1 MKNIKI
7 TDTSLRDGHQ
17 SLWATRMTTSDMI
30 PILDKI
36 DEVGYH
42 SLEVWG
48 GATFDVCIRYLNE
61 DPWERLRTIRGIVKK
76 TPLQMLLRG
85 QSLVGYTHYP
95 DDIVEKFIEKAAEN
109 GIDIFGCLMLLND
122 SVNLEAA

>member
-1 MKNIKI
+1 
-7 TDTSLRDGHQ
+7 
-17 SLWATRMTTSDMI
+17 MTTSDML
-30 PILDKI
+30 PILDKL

-48 GATFDVCIRYLNE
+48 GATLMYVYATRTKTL
-61 DPWERLRTIRGIVKK
+61 ERLRAIRSAVKK

-95 DDIVEKFIEKAAEN
+95 DDIVEKFVERSAFN
-109 GIDIFGCLMLLND
+109 GIDIFRY
-122 SVNLEAA
+122 